1 MRPQNRKLY
10 TVITGASEGLG
21 KSLAIECADRKLN
34 MVLVALPASGL
45 EKLASF
51 ISVHYLVEVICVE
64 LDLSSET
71 SCQQLFN
78 LIKDKNIGVNMLI
91 NNAGLGGTTWFEE
104 GDLCYFRKQIQV
116 NILST
121 VQLTHLLL
129 PVLCRQ
135 PSYILNVSSLCTFF
149 FLPKKQVYGASKSF
163 IYYFSKSLRRE
174 LKKDGIT
181 ISVLCPGGINSNPNQ
196 YLLNQSLYG
205 IAKLSVMNPGCVAK
219 IAINSLL
226 KGNEVIIP
234 GWYNKLFLALN
245 YIIPQR
251 LKDSI
256 SEANIK
262 KIRPTALASLLRFD
276 I

>member
-21 KSLAIECADRKLN
+21 KSFAIECAERKLD

-51 ISVHYLVEVICVE
+51 ISFHYHVEVICVE
-64 LDLSSET
+64 IDLSSEN

-78 LIKDKNIGVNMLI
+78 IIKDKDIQVNMLI
-91 NNAGLGGTTWFEE
+91 NNAGLGGTTWFDEA
-104 GDLCYFRKQIQV
+104 DPDYFKKQIQV
-116 NILST
+116 NILAT

-135 PSYILNVSSLCTFF
+135 PSYILNVSSLSTFF

-174 LKKDGIT
+174 LKKDGVT
-181 ISVLCPGGINSNPNQ
+181 VSVVCPGGINSNPNQ
-196 YLLNQSLYG
+196 YLLNQALYG
-205 IAKLSVMNPGCVAK
+205 IAKLSVMNPELVAK
-219 IAINSLL
+219 IAINGLL
-226 KGNEVIIP
+226 NGNEVIVP

-251 LKDSI
+251 IKDNI
-256 SEANIK
+256 SEANMK
-262 KIRPTALASLLRFD
+262 KIRPSALSSVLRFD
-276 I
+276 T

>member
-1 MRPQNRKLY
+1 MQ
-10 TVITGASEGLG
+10 
-21 KSLAIECADRKLN
+21 
-34 MVLVALPASGL
+34 
-45 EKLASF
+45 
-51 ISVHYLVEVICVE
+51 
-64 LDLSSET
+64 
-71 SCQQLFN
+71 
-78 LIKDKNIGVNMLI
+78 KDKDIQVNMLI

-104 GDLCYFRKQIQV
+104 GDPYYFKKQIQV

-181 ISVLCPGGINSNPNQ
+181 VSVLCPGGINSNPNQ

-205 IAKLSVMNPGCVAK
+205 IAKLSVMNPECVAK
-219 IAINSLL
+219 IAINGLL
-226 KGNEVIIP
+226 NGNEVIIL

-256 SEANIK
+256 SEANMK
-262 KIRPTALASLLRFD
+262 KIRPTALSSLLRFD